1 MMRASTKR
9 VTTLGFCL
17 LCVMLGSLVYQAE
30 GQEDFPP
37 RCNEKKK
44 TCEACDG
51 SECECICFDQ
61 KADNFDIIYY
71 KLGCACQYSG
81 CTDKKADNYNRT
93 ATKNDG
99 SCEYS
104 GCKDKKADK

>member
-30 GQEDFPP
+30 GQSCLYYCED
-37 RCNEKKK
+37 R
-44 TCEACDG
+44 
-51 SECECICFDQ
+51 
-61 KADNFDIIYY
+61 KAYNFYESCPCKY
-71 KLGCACQYSG
+71 KGCK
-81 CTDKKADNYNRT
+81 DKKADNYDRK

-99 SCEYS
+99 SCKYS

>member
-1 MMRASTKR
+1 MMMRASTKR

-30 GQEDFPP
+30 GQVLGDCVQNE
-37 RCNEKKK
+37 CN
-44 TCEACDG
+44 
-51 SECECICFDQ
+51 
-61 KADNFDIIYY
+61 DNRAPNYGGD
-71 KLGCACQYSG
+71 CPCQYIG
-81 CTDKKADNYNRT
+81 CTDKKADNYDRK

-99 SCEYS
+99 SCKYS

>member
-17 LCVMLGSLVYQAE
+17 LCVMLASSLVYQAE
-30 GQEDFPP
+30 GQYSD
-37 RCNEKKK
+37 C
-44 TCEACDG
+44 TSYCY
-51 SECECICFDQ
+51 DQ
-61 KADNFDIIYY
+61 EADNYNGECPCKY
-71 KLGCACQYSG
+71 KG
-81 CTDKKADNYNRT
+81 CTDKKADNYDRK

-99 SCEYS
+99 SCKYS

>member
-17 LCVMLGSLVYQAE
+17 LCVMLASSLVYQAE
-30 GQEDFPP
+30 GQYSYCTKNSDYYPGENCYDP
-37 RCNEKKK
+37 
-44 TCEACDG
+44 EAYNTDEYCP
-51 SECECICFDQ
+51 C
-61 KADNFDIIYY
+61 KY
-71 KLGCACQYSG
+71 KG
-81 CTDKKADNYNRT
+81 CTDKKADNYDRK

-99 SCEYS
+99 SCKYS